1 MNRFVVRTSV
11 QCLSLAL
18 AAIAISPTTAAVVRA
33 GFQTFPSD
41 SDPPKSPLK
50 RGTLT
55 EFSPLKKGDLGGSP
69 SLKTRP
75 TIAKSLPQIAENSKL
90 KPLTET
96 EVSQRLQAL
105 PNWTRDGKN
114 IKYTHEF
121 KNFVHAVS
129 FVNCLI
135 SPSEK
140 AGHHPDIFIA
150 YNRVTISLTTHDAGG
165 LTTQDFELAETI
177 SKLVSEWMPGNV
189 CLVVEGS
196 GS

>member
-1 MNRFVVRTSV
+1 MNRFVVRTLVLSI
-11 QCLSLAL
+11 SLAL
-18 AAIAISPTTAAVVRA
+18 TAIGISPTTVAVA
-33 GFQTFPSD
+33 GD
-41 SDPPKSPLK
+41 SIIPKS
-50 RGTLT
+50 
-55 EFSPLKKGDLGGSP
+55 
-69 SLKTRP
+69 
-75 TIAKSLPQIAENSKL
+75 IAQTAENSKL

-96 EVSQRLQAL
+96 EIFQRLQAL
-105 PNWTRDGKN
+105 PNWTRDGKT

-121 KNFVHAVS
+121 KNFVQAVS

-140 AGHHPDIFIA
+140 AGHHPDIAIA
-150 YNRVTISLTTHDAGG
+150 YNRVIISLTTHDAGG
-165 LTTQDFELAETI
+165 LTKQDFELAETI

>member
-1 MNRFVVRTSV
+1 MNRFVVRTLLLSV
-11 QCLSLAL
+11 SLAL
-18 AAIAISPTTAAVVRA
+18 TESGILPTTAAVVGDPMIGKSTA
-33 GFQTFPSD
+33 QT
-41 SDPPKSPLK
+41 
-50 RGTLT
+50 
-55 EFSPLKKGDLGGSP
+55 
-69 SLKTRP
+69 
-75 TIAKSLPQIAENSKL
+75 AENSKL
-90 KPLTET
+90 KALSET
-96 EVSQRLQAL
+96 EISERLQAL
-105 PNWTRDGKN
+105 PNWTRDGQT

-121 KNFVHAVS
+121 KNFVESVS

-165 LTTQDFELAETI
+165 LTKQDFELAETI

-196 GS
+196 G

>member
-1 MNRFVVRTSV
+1 MFETVLRFSLSSGIILAIPYGITSL
-11 QCLSLAL
+11 Q
-18 AAIAISPTTAAVVRA
+18 AANGISPIAAQVAPTHSAEIGDRVIIA
-33 GFQTFPSD
+33 VTVAQT
-41 SDPPKSPLK
+41 
-50 RGTLT
+50 
-55 EFSPLKKGDLGGSP
+55 
-69 SLKTRP
+69 
-75 TIAKSLPQIAENSKL
+75 AENSKL

-96 EVSQRLQAL
+96 EISQRLQGL
-105 PNWTRDGKN
+105 PHWMRDGKT

-121 KNFVHAVS
+121 KNFVQAVS

-140 AGHHPDIFIA
+140 AGHHPDIAIA

-165 LTTQDFELAETI
+165 VTKQDFELAETI

-196 GS
+196 G

>member
-1 MNRFVVRTSV
+1 MNMFVVKTSV
-11 QCLSLAL
+11 LSISLAL
-18 AAIAISPTTAAVVRA
+18 ATIGVSPKTAVVA
-33 GFQTFPSD
+33 GD
-41 SDPPKSPLK
+41 SIVPKSV
-50 RGTLT
+50 
-55 EFSPLKKGDLGGSP
+55 
-69 SLKTRP
+69 
-75 TIAKSLPQIAENSKL
+75 AQITENSKL

-96 EVSQRLQAL
+96 EISQRLQAL
-105 PNWTRDGKN
+105 RNWTRDGKT

-121 KNFVHAVS
+121 KNFVESVS

-165 LTTQDFELAETI
+165 LTKQDFELAETI

-196 GS
+196 G